1 MNIPTYALLRKLM
14 QLERT
19 LSFILIYFN
28 GAKLENLL
36 VALVGRFHH
45 RRSPQQVYKLVFQ
58 STFSNK
64 IPLLNRLYQFE
75 HQRKS
80 KQLYFIS

>member
-1 MNIPTYALLRKLM
+1 M

-28 GAKLENLL
+28 AKLENLF
-36 VALVGRFHH
+36 VALIGRFHH
-45 RRSPQQVYKLVFQ
+45 RRSPQQVYKLLFQ

-64 IPLLNRLYQFE
+64 IPLLNQLYQLE
-75 HQRKS
+75 HKQKS
-80 KQLYFIS
+80 KHLYFIS